1 MALDFRL
8 RTLNRFMEH
17 RGLVGVECP
26 QCHWKHFMELSLDQ
40 AIMSSPAA
48 KEIQRQLE
56 EWLRSRCPDHLG
68 AIMEK
73 MKN

>member
-1 MALDFRL
+1 
-8 RTLNRFMEH
+8 
-17 RGLVGVECP
+17 
-26 QCHWKHFMELSLDQ
+26 MELNLDQ
-40 AIMSSPAA
+40 GIMDTPVAR
-48 KEIQRQLE
+48 EIQRQLQ

>member
-1 MALDFRL
+1 
-8 RTLNRFMEH
+8 
-17 RGLVGVECP
+17 
-26 QCHWKHFMELSLDQ
+26 MELGLDQ
-40 AIMSSPAA
+40 DIMDTPEAR
-48 KEIQRQLE
+48 EIHRQLQ

>member
-1 MALDFRL
+1 
-8 RTLNRFMEH
+8 
-17 RGLVGVECP
+17 
-26 QCHWKHFMELSLDQ
+26 MELGLDLDVMDTPV
-40 AIMSSPAA
+40 AR
-48 KEIQRQLE
+48 EIQHQLQ

>member
-1 MALDFRL
+1 
-8 RTLNRFMEH
+8 
-17 RGLVGVECP
+17 
-26 QCHWKHFMELSLDQ
+26 MELSLDES
-40 AIMSSPAA
+40 IMNTPVAR
-48 KEIQRQLE
+48 EIQHELQ

>member
-1 MALDFRL
+1 M
-8 RTLNRFMEH
+8 
-17 RGLVGVECP
+17 
-26 QCHWKHFMELSLDQ
+26 
-40 AIMSSPAA
+40 A
-48 KEIQRQLE
+48 KEIQRQLQ

>member
-1 MALDFRL
+1 
-8 RTLNRFMEH
+8 
-17 RGLVGVECP
+17 
-26 QCHWKHFMELSLDQ
+26 MELGLDQ
-40 AIMSSPAA
+40 AILDTPAA
-48 KEIQRQLE
+48 REIQRELQ

>member
-1 MALDFRL
+1 
-8 RTLNRFMEH
+8 
-17 RGLVGVECP
+17 
-26 QCHWKHFMELSLDQ
+26 MELGLDQ
-40 AIMSSPAA
+40 AIMDTPVAR
-48 KEIQRQLE
+48 EIQRQLQ

>member
-1 MALDFRL
+1 
-8 RTLNRFMEH
+8 
-17 RGLVGVECP
+17 
-26 QCHWKHFMELSLDQ
+26 MELNLDQ
-40 AIMSSPAA
+40 DITDSPVAR
-48 KEIQRQLE
+48 EIQHELQ